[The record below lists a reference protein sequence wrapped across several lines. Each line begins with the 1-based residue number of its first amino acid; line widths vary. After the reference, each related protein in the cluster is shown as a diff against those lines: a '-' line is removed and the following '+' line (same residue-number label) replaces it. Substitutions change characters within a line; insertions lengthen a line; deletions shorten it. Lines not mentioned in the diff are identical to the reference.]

1 MLSALKLIVKTYF
14 TIRLETT
21 LTMVLRSSR
30 VLILHVGINSRDVV
44 PPHDG
49 SATASVRW
57 FKIAGIGNQRK
68 VGTLIIG
75 NRTLAKMRIV
85 WQTRKDLSNRNSC
98 WPRTLSSVERNQKIA
113 MIYLYRFFTW
123 RKKRLVVAMVRR
135 RKIPKLDHFDKARG
149 GRKQRLARLEEERQG
164 NDSGSFVRSELAHY
178 LLSRFAWGELSP
190 QELQKIA
197 QLAIRDV
204 DSFHASSKAT
214 LSSSSS
220 ATPAESKL
228 LELRALSKIGVAGN
242 MALQQ

>member
-1 MLSALKLIVKTYF
+1 M
-14 TIRLETT
+14 EEE
-21 LTMVLRSSR
+21 
-30 VLILHVGINSRDVV
+30 
-44 PPHDG
+44 
-49 SATASVRW
+49 
-57 FKIAGIGNQRK
+57 
-68 VGTLIIG
+68 
-75 NRTLAKMRIV
+75 
-85 WQTRKDLSNRNSC
+85 
-98 WPRTLSSVERNQKIA
+98 TLSI
-113 MIYLYRFFTW
+113 
-123 RKKRLVVAMVRR
+123 LVVAMGR

-190 QELQKIA
+190 QELQEIA

>member
-1 MLSALKLIVKTYF
+1 MEEESLSI
-14 TIRLETT
+14 
-21 LTMVLRSSR
+21 
-30 VLILHVGINSRDVV
+30 
-44 PPHDG
+44 
-49 SATASVRW
+49 
-57 FKIAGIGNQRK
+57 
-68 VGTLIIG
+68 
-75 NRTLAKMRIV
+75 
-85 WQTRKDLSNRNSC
+85 
-98 WPRTLSSVERNQKIA
+98 
-113 MIYLYRFFTW
+113 
-123 RKKRLVVAMVRR
+123 LVVAMGR

-149 GRKQRLARLEEERQG
+149 GRKQRLARLEERQG